1 MKVLE
6 KINKYLQEQEK
17 KDGVEYKAL
26 FKKTLKKYGTDEP
39 DKLSDEDKKKF
50 FDEMDKKWKA
60 DKETD

>member
-1 MKVLE
+1 MNTLE
-6 KINKYLQEQEK
+6 KIDNYLKEK
-17 KDGVEYKAL
+17 EEKDAEYKAL

-50 FDEMDKKWKA
+50 FDEMDKLWKA